1 MVLIRSKDSIQDFI
15 NKMYKID
22 KNGFMKCISFVMNR
36 NKSKINMS
44 QTDKEIMD
52 AWVEFAVSLNADK
65 LYESAE

>member
-1 MVLIRSKDSIQDFI
+1 
-15 NKMYKID
+15 
-22 KNGFMKCISFVMNR
+22 MKCISFVMNR